1 MREARE
7 KRHIVV
13 DIDGALANLRRGD
26 PTVLAVLDLQDYETG
41 IKELEAMKADGWEV
55 VKSESCDNYD
65 YAGRCLHHK
74 YFVEVDKKES

>member
-1 MREARE
+1 MREARS

-26 PTVLAVLDLQDYETG
+26 PTVLAVLDLESYEAG

-55 VKSESCDNYD
+55 VKTDSCDNYD
-65 YAGRCLHHK
+65 YSGRCLGHK
-74 YFVEVDKKES
+74 YFVEAEAK